1 MIDKI
6 PTEPDGNEP
15 EVSRLNT
22 NNTDKV
28 TNYRHREK
36 KDYGTVFFTSMFL
49 IVGGGVINS
58 LFPYDL
64 FIDYIT
70 TTVIVI
76 SSLIAC
82 VAYLLDTNPR

>member
-1 MIDKI
+1 MDKK
-6 PTEPDGNEP
+6 
-15 EVSRLNT
+15 R
-22 NNTDKV
+22 
-28 TNYRHREK
+28 

-49 IVGGGVINS
+49 ISASGVINS